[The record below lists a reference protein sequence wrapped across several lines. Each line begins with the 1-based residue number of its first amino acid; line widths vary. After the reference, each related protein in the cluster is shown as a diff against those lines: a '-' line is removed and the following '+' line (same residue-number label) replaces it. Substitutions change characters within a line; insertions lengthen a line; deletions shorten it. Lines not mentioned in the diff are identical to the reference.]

1 MKSEKREIFVY
12 TAIDGKEFLH
22 EFECNKYEKFL
33 QDLEYFAVCHSPK
46 LTETFSLTKVSV
58 VAVYS
63 PEYLSHRA
71 IVENWCVN
79 TKGFPIII
87 PSVRGSGYQP
97 GFKIIPDNG
106 TGYVKDMWNNF
117 KYGARTHPYSD
128 NIFEEKVFLSPE
140 YKEGFPENFNFVK
153 EWGLDVNKK

>member
-1 MKSEKREIFVY
+1 MKSEKREVFIY
-12 TAIDGKEFLH
+12 TANDGKQFLNELECTYYEEFLK
-22 EFECNKYEKFL
+22 N
-33 QDLEYFAVCHSPK
+33 LEYFAVYHNPK
-46 LTETFSLTKVSV
+46 LTETRLLRKVIV

-79 TKGFPIII
+79 TKGFSIIM
-87 PSVRGSGYQP
+87 PSVQGYGYQP

-106 TGYVKDMWNNF
+106 TGYVKNMWDNF
-117 KYGARTHPYSD
+117 LYGHRTFPDSD
-128 NIFEEKVFLSPE
+128 SVFEERVFLSPE

-153 EWGLDVNKK
+153 EWGLDVSKK